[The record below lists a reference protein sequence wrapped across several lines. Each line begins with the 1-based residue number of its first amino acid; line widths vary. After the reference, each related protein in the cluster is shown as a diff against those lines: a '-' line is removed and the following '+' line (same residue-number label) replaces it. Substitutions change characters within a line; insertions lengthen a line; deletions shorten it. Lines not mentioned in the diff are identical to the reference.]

1 MSCLPVF
8 PAKNSIPPPG
18 FYTLEGLNGWLQNHP
33 SYKQYFAG
41 LIPTLLPPE
50 LITSSLS
57 SLNYTYADVPLCGDV
72 TTLNSSQLR
81 LYNQQIQL
89 FRKIYGYNS
98 NAYVNY
104 VCGVT
109 SAPIYYTYLTQS
121 ERIQMKSAQALI
133 NKLYNFD
140 AMAAASTLNW
150 QVPFPIRN

>member
-8 PAKNSIPPPG
+8 PAQNSIPPPS
-18 FYTLEGLNGWLQNHP
+18 FYSLQGLSGWLENNP

-41 LIPTLLPPE
+41 LIPGLLAPE
-50 LITSSLS
+50 LITSTLS
-57 SLNYTYADVPLCGDV
+57 SLNYTYQHVPLCGCV
-72 TTLNSSQLR
+72 ITLNSSQLR
-81 LYNQQIQL
+81 EYNQQIQI

-109 SAPIYYTYLTQS
+109 SAPIYYTYKDQQERTQM
-121 ERIQMKSAQALI
+121 RSAQALI
-133 NKLYNFD
+133 NKLYDFN
-140 AMAAASTLNW
+140 AMSEASTLNW